1 MTQTLNFVPV
11 RSEQDYVDQLELRN
25 LEHWHSP
32 LSLEEARSYDETF
45 SKELRKERYLVR
57 DADGS
62 ALMRCLV
69 VEERPPGGGHF
80 FTDATISPDSWS
92 PDLWRAGMDL
102 CLSQARE
109 WNAKVAVASVRGSRL
124 DIVAEAEKLGFVE
137 AMRNPVSILELG
149 SFDPSTFPSPDC
161 EVISLAQLKERVGE
175 EWRRLLWRLDM
186 EVSADVPMIVPFE
199 EMSFEDYDRYI
210 SDPHFSLSTR
220 FVGLV
225 DGEPAGMTELQVSAA
240 NPRNA
245 STHLTGVRREFRRRG
260 VARAMKVHAISA
272 AKDMGVERIST
283 DNEEN
288 NPMYQLNLDLGFK
301 RAWDWVNMRLEL

>member
-1 MTQTLNFVPV
+1 LIQTLNFVPV

-57 DADGS
+57 DADGA

-80 FTDATISPDSWS
+80 FTDATINPDSWTAS
-92 PDLWRAGMDL
+92 LWRAGMEW

-109 WNAKVAVASVRGSRL
+109 WGAKVAVASVRDSRPE
-124 DIVAEAEKLGFVE
+124 IVAEAEKLGFVE
-137 AMRNPVSILELG
+137 AMRNPVSILDLA
-149 SFDPSTFPSPDC
+149 SFDPFRFPTAAC
-161 EVISLAQLKERVGE
+161 EVISLAQLRDRVGE

-186 EVSADVPMIVPFE
+186 DVSADVPMVVPFQ

-220 FVGLV
+220 FVALV
-225 DGEPAGMTELQVSAA
+225 AGEPAGMTELHVSAA

-260 VARAMKVHAISA
+260 IARAMKVHAISA
-272 AKDMGVERIST
+272 AEAMGVERIST

-288 NPMYQLNLDLGFK
+288 NPMYQLNLELGFK